1 MLPSV
6 NENSERESD
15 PMLKP
20 LYLYSSRS
28 AFLASFTDSNKQ
40 LPHVKM
46 CLNFLIVDL
55 AYEKYIDL
63 LLF

>member
-6 NENSERESD
+6 NENSERESN

-28 AFLASFTDSNKQ
+28 AFFTDSNKQ